1 MNYTYKLVSVVI
13 PTYGGSAYLDR
24 CIDSVLSQSY
34 NEIEVIVV
42 DDNGSGTP
50 YQIETS
56 KIMKKYDGNPSVKYI
71 CHEVN
76 KNGSAARNTGVR
88 NSKGEYIAL
97 LDDDDVF
104 RPDKI
109 ERQVELL
116 ESLPDDY
123 AFVYCSHE
131 LYHNDVLV
139 KTERAK
145 NSGYLFYEKLL
156 NKFSVQTS
164 GVLIRRKV
172 FEEFN
177 GFDESFRR
185 HQDWEFIARVMS
197 KYKIKADDFL
207 GYTRYLYGRSD
218 AMSPEQSKER
228 RMHYL
233 DKMQPYLSI
242 LSSNQREDF
251 NNYHR
256 IDIAFKY
263 LKARKYTV
271 FFTELVDAKLGLRGL
286 SMLLSILCSRVF

>member
-1 MNYTYKLVSVVI
+1 MNKLVSVVI
-13 PTYGGSAYLDR
+13 PTYGGSKYLTR
-24 CIDSVLSQSY
+24 CVNSVLAQTYDSI
-34 NEIEVIVV
+34 EILVV
-42 DDNGSGTP
+42 DDNGLGTENQVSTASAMEL
-50 YQIETS
+50 Y
-56 KIMKKYDGNPSVKYI
+56 KGNPKVKYI

-76 KNGSAARNTGVR
+76 SNGSVARNTGVKK
-88 NSKGEYIAL
+88 SKGEYISL

-104 RPDKI
+104 ASDKI
-109 ERQVELL
+109 KRQVELL
-116 ESLPDDY
+116 DSLPDDY

-131 LYHNDVLV
+131 LYRNGVLV
-139 KTERAK
+139 KTERAT

-177 GFDESFRR
+177 GFDESFKR

-218 AMSPEQSKER
+218 ASSPQISKER

-233 DKMQPYLSI
+233 VKMQPFLDSLSYSQK
-242 LSSNQREDF
+242 LDF
-251 NNYHR
+251 NNYHK
-256 IDIAFKY
+256 IDIA
-263 LKARKYTV
+263 LKFLKIKQYKN
-271 FFTELVDAKLGLRGL
+271 FFVELKNAKLGLRGWL
-286 SMLLSILCSRVF
+286 MLLTTIFKRVN